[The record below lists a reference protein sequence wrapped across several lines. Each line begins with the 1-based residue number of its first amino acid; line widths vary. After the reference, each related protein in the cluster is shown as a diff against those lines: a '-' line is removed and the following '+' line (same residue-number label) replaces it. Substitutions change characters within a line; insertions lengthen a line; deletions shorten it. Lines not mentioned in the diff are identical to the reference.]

1 MPNAIDNNTSA
12 AATGGQRTPATGNR
26 TLGKNEF
33 LKLLTTQLANQ
44 DPLSP
49 TDNQAFIAQLAQFA
63 SVEQAEAANS
73 RLDALLMAQA
83 ANNQT
88 ATASLVGKDIVYR
101 TDSVELPATGGTTIS
116 GELSENAALAN
127 AIITDENGK
136 KVRTLTLTDAKAGTV
151 NFEWDGKDDNGTQLE
166 PGKYKIQ
173 LTAGDAQ
180 HQNVSITQ
188 RGRGRATGVSFEDG
202 VPTLVVDGRKIKM
215 SDVIQI
221 AEAAASNG
229 SNNSSSR
236 LTNAFTGLP
245 PALP

>member
-1 MPNAIDNNTSA
+1 MPNAIDSTTSSTPGA
-12 AATGGQRTPATGNR
+12 QRTQPTGSR

-73 RLDALLMAQA
+73 RLDAILMAQA

-88 ATASLVGKDIVYR
+88 AVAGLVGKDIVYR
-101 TDSVELPATGGTTIS
+101 TDSVELKATGGATIS
-116 GELSENAALAN
+116 GELSGNASLAN

-136 KVRTLTLTDAKAGTV
+136 KVRTLTLSDAKAGTV
-151 NFEWDGKDDNGTQLE
+151 SFEWDGKDDNGVALE
-166 PGKYKIQ
+166 PGTYKVQ

-180 HQNVSITQ
+180 HQNVPFTQ

-221 AEAAASNG
+221 AEASLASAPGTPSNG
-229 SNNSSSR
+229 ITTLFNTLSR
-236 LTNAFTGLP
+236 S
-245 PALP
+245 